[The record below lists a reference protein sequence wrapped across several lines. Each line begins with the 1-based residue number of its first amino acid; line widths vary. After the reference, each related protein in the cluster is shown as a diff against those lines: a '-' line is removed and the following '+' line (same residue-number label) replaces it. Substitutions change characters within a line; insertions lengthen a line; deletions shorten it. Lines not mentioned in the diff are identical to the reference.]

1 MIQMD
6 TTMDVRDRDIK
17 TMTVGE
23 LIAQLQCEDRSM
35 PVVIANLDVTG
46 PNEYL
51 GVHELPGTVDLDADG
66 DRVEC
71 VRLET
76 RYEPLFVP
84 ADERHADALRKA
96 EQEASDWVS
105 NATNENHSM
114 LAEVERKYGLNEGD
128 LDHYRIDR

>member
-1 MIQMD
+1 MIDMD
-6 TTMDVRDRDIK
+6 MNHQPLDRNIK

-23 LIAQLQCEDRSM
+23 LIQQLRMEREDL
-35 PVVIANLDVTG
+35 PVVISNLDVSG

-51 GVHELPGTVDLDADG
+51 GVHELPGTEVLDADG
-66 DRVEC
+66 EQVEC

-84 ADERHADALRKA
+84 ADERHADALQKA
-96 EQEASDWVS
+96 EEEASAWVA

-114 LAEVERKYGLNEGD
+114 LGEVERKYGLEEGE